1 MKRSEGEVPRE
12 KTLAAN
18 LALRTKDSAAKV
30 VPREK
35 HFGSSI
41 SREVGR

>member
-1 MKRSEGEVPRE
+1 MKHSEGEVPRE

-18 LALRTKDSAAKV
+18 LVLRTKDLVAKV

-35 HFGSSI
+35 KILQLH
-41 SREVGR
+41 

>member
-12 KTLAAN
+12 KQLAAN
-18 LALRTKDSAAKV
+18 LVLRTKDSAAKV

-35 HFGSSI
+35 KISSSI
-41 SREVGR
+41 SREVC